1 MSIYREY
8 DIRGVVGADLTFDLA
23 ERIGRAYGTMVRRA
37 NGSSVS
43 LARDV
48 REHSTPIRDR
58 LAAGILSTGVD
69 VVDLGVCP
77 TPVLYYSL
85 FHLAV
90 DGGVMITG
98 SHNPPEFN
106 GLKVCVG
113 KESIYG
119 AAIQTLRQ
127 MVEGGERVRGVGKIS
142 EYAILPAYHGELARQ
157 FADLKTARG
166 AASGL
171 GPLRVVV
178 DSGNGVAGLAAPALL
193 RAIGCDV
200 IELYSEPDARFP
212 HHHPDPTVVDN
223 LRDLIAA
230 VREHRADL
238 GVAFDGDAD
247 RLGVVDERGE
257 ILWGD
262 RLLALL
268 AGPVLA
274 AKPGAP
280 VIAEAKCSQVLYDE
294 IARLG
299 GRPVMWKTGHSLIKA
314 RMKELDAP
322 LAGEM
327 SGHLFFADRYYGYD
341 DGIYAACR
349 VVELLVRDGRPL
361 SALASRLPPTNVT
374 PEIRVDCPD
383 ERKFG
388 VVARIRT
395 FFQDAAKRAERFP
408 IPILEVVDVDG
419 VRVRTAWGWGLVR
432 ASNTQPVLVLR
443 FEADTPGHLDALRA
457 AMEAQVTECLAG

>member
-1 MSIYREY
+1 
-8 DIRGVVGADLTFDLA
+8 V
-23 ERIGRAYGTMVRRA
+23 
-37 NGSSVS
+37 
-43 LARDV
+43 
-48 REHSTPIRDR
+48 
-58 LAAGILSTGVD
+58 
-69 VVDLGVCP
+69 
-77 TPVLYYSL
+77 
-85 FHLAV
+85 
-90 DGGVMITG
+90 
-98 SHNPPEFN
+98 
-106 GLKVCVG
+106 
-113 KESIYG
+113 
-119 AAIQTLRQ
+119 
-127 MVEGGERVRGVGKIS
+127 
-142 EYAILPAYHGELARQ
+142 
-157 FADLKTARG
+157 
-166 AASGL
+166 
-171 GPLRVVV
+171 
-178 DSGNGVAGLAAPALL
+178 APALL

-230 VREHRADL
+230 VREQRADL
-238 GVAFDGDAD
+238 GIAFDGDAD

-361 SALASRLPPTNVT
+361 SALASRLPMTSVT
-374 PEIRVDCPD
+374 PEIRIDCPD

-388 VVARIRT
+388 VVARLQT
-395 FFQDAAKRAERFP
+395 FFRDAAKQAERFP

-432 ASNTQPVLVLR
+432 ASNTQPALVLR

>member
-1 MSIYREY
+1 
-8 DIRGVVGADLTFDLA
+8 
-23 ERIGRAYGTMVRRA
+23 
-37 NGSSVS
+37 
-43 LARDV
+43 
-48 REHSTPIRDR
+48 
-58 LAAGILSTGVD
+58 
-69 VVDLGVCP
+69 
-77 TPVLYYSL
+77 
-85 FHLAV
+85 
-90 DGGVMITG
+90 
-98 SHNPPEFN
+98 
-106 GLKVCVG
+106 
-113 KESIYG
+113 
-119 AAIQTLRQ
+119 
-127 MVEGGERVRGVGKIS
+127 
-142 EYAILPAYHGELARQ
+142 
-157 FADLKTARG
+157 
-166 AASGL
+166 
-171 GPLRVVV
+171 
-178 DSGNGVAGLAAPALL
+178 LL

-212 HHHPDPTVVDN
+212 HHHPDPTVIDN

-230 VREHRADL
+230 VRERSADL

-361 SALASRLPPTNVT
+361 SVLASRLPSTNVT
-374 PEIRVDCPD
+374 PEIRVECPD

-388 VVARIRT
+388 VVARLQTLFR
-395 FFQDAAKRAERFP
+395 DATKRAERFP

-432 ASNTQPVLVLR
+432 ASNTQPALVLR

-457 AMEAQVTECLAG
+457 AMEAQVMECLAG